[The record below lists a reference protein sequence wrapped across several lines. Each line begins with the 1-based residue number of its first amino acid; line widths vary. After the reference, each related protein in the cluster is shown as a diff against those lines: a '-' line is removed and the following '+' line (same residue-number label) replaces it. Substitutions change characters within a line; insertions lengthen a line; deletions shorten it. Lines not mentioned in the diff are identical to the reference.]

1 MTTPDSAAEQPDPA
15 AQDAAAGD
23 QAARQPSLA
32 PGVVLLVL
40 AAVLI
45 VVTLIK
51 PDLPRWLTV
60 SVAVAAVLVVIA
72 LLIYAFRVFR
82 DVTRPGGPR

>member
-1 MTTPDSAAEQPDPA
+1 V
-15 AQDAAAGD
+15 AAA
-23 QAARQPSLA
+23 
-32 PGVVLLVL
+32 
-40 AAVLI
+40 LI

-60 SVAVAAVLVVIA
+60 CIAVAAVLVVIA

-82 DVTRPGGPR
+82 DVTTRPGGSR

>member
-1 MTTPDSAAEQPDPA
+1 VTTPDSAAEQPDPA

-32 PGVVLLVL
+32 PGVVLLAL

>member
-1 MTTPDSAAEQPDPA
+1 MTSSQTPAESAGPSEPA
-15 AQDAAAGD
+15 KP
-23 QAARQPSLA
+23 PSLV

-40 AAVLI
+40 AGALI
-45 VVTLIK
+45 VITLIK

-60 SVAVAAVLVVIA
+60 SIAVAAILVVVL

-82 DVTRPGGPR
+82 DVTKPGGSR

>member
-1 MTTPDSAAEQPDPA
+1 MTSPNNPAEPTGPA
-15 AQDAAAGD
+15 EPAKP
-23 QAARQPSLA
+23 PSLI

-40 AAVLI
+40 AGALI
-45 VVTLIK
+45 VITLIK

-60 SVAVAAVLVVIA
+60 SIAVAAILVVVL

-82 DVTRPGGPR
+82 DVTKPGGPR

>member
-1 MTTPDSAAEQPDPA
+1 MTTPATPAEPA
-15 AQDAAAGD
+15 GQSEPAGESMPSP
-23 QAARQPSLA
+23 AKPPSLV

-40 AAVLI
+40 AGVLI
-45 VVTLIK
+45 VVTLVK

-60 SVAVAAVLVVIA
+60 SIAVAAVLVVIA

-82 DVTRPGGPR
+82 DVTRPGGS